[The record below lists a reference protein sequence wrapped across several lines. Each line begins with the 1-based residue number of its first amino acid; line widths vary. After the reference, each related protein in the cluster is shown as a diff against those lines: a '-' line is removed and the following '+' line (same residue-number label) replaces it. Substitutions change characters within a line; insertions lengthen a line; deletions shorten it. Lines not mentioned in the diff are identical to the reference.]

1 MNRQRQYTKRE
12 ACERQMKV
20 IKNILLAIWSVI
32 KFILGTVLSYIGIV
46 CNLGGTV
53 LGILA
58 SGLIVLALAG
68 LLAYVKVEPM
78 FQEAREAAF
87 DKLVKLSEDDFVMME
102 DTAIYG
108 ATGKKLGAINAGHYM
123 YVDISEVSEYLYEGY
138 IAVEDRRFKTHA
150 GVDFVATIRAGV
162 ALVRHSGAITQ
173 GGSTITQ
180 QVIKNNL
187 LTQEQTYS
195 RKLTEILLAPT
206 IEKEFGK
213 DKIMEF
219 YCNTNFYGNRC
230 YGVEA
235 ASQYYF
241 GSHAKDIHPWEAALL
256 IGISNNPSAYNPVT
270 NPKNARK
277 KRNEVLKT
285 MWKEGVI
292 TRKQYKKAKKH
303 DLDIVQNETE
313 GSNENYQTSYAVHCA
328 ALALMEEEG
337 FEFKYTFKDGAE
349 YTKYQKEYGATYSAK
364 CEEIRSGGY
373 QIYTSL
379 NNKVQKQLQKSLDD
393 TLSFNREMNKEGT
406 KYALQ
411 GAAVCVD
418 NDSGY
423 VLAIVGGRGKNDVYN
438 RGYLAARQPGSSI
451 KPLIDYTPAFE
462 TGEYTPST
470 YVVDQAI
477 EDGPKNAGGG
487 YRGRLQVREAV
498 ARSLNTVAWQVLED
512 ITPEYGLD
520 FLGKMHF
527 KTISHVDN
535 DNLALSLGG
544 FTDGVRVVDMAK
556 GYSTLANNGQ
566 FSDRTCIKKIV
577 HDTEGEVYKN
587 KENVTQAYS
596 ADAAYM
602 MTDVLKGVLNE
613 PFGTGR
619 SLKLNNG
626 QIAAGKTG
634 TTNNSKDIW
643 FCGYTSY
650 YTTAVWVGYDTPR
663 AMPGYSGSS
672 LTGQI
677 WKNFMNKLHEG
688 KKAKDFNRP
697 GSVYLAKYDG
707 NGAEING
714 TTKKGDN
721 PKRTAG
727 YDFFSGLIKEKAL
740 EYQKEKAARRYNKLV
755 RDHLETFENM
765 FILSVS
771 DYYQVDDKYDT
782 LRKEISKIADD
793 DTRNYYAT
801 RAAEKYDALNQE
813 KKNWDDVV
821 SDYETEQSE
830 EAARLTEEKQR
841 EAERARAATIKSTRI
856 ATFNTAL
863 KKITVHKEYQPENL
877 EALISAATDALAEC
891 KSYKEYSGLSSQ
903 LRSAISSVRNLP
915 TKADYDRQQQQI
927 QDENEELEDDLND
940 YLNGGNNQEPQE

>member
-1 MNRQRQYTKRE
+1 ME
-12 ACERQMKV
+12 V
-20 IKNILLAIWSVI
+20 IKAIIRQIGNII
-32 KFILGTVLSYIGIV
+32 KFILGTIGSYLGIV
-46 CNLGGTV
+46 INLGSTI

-58 SGLIVLALAG
+58 GGLVILLLAG
-68 LLAYVKVEPM
+68 VCAYVKVEPM
-78 FQEAREAAF
+78 FQEARETAF
-87 DKLVKLSEDDFVMME
+87 DKLINLSEDDFVMME
-102 DTAIYG
+102 DTVIYG
-108 ATGKKLGAINAGHYM
+108 CTGKKLGAINAGHYI
-123 YVDISEVSEYLYEGY
+123 YVDISDVSEYLYEGY

-150 GVDFVATIRAGV
+150 GVDFLATMRAGV
-162 ALVRHSGAITQ
+162 ALIRHSGEITQ

-187 LTQEQTYS
+187 LTQDQTYS

-241 GSHAKDIHPWEAALL
+241 GISAKDVRPWEAALL
-256 IGISNNPSAYNPVT
+256 IGLSNNPAAYNPVT
-270 NPKNARK
+270 HPEAAME
-277 KRNEVLKT
+277 KRNSVLET
-285 MWKEGVI
+285 MYAEGVI
-292 TRKQYKKAKKH
+292 NKKQYKKSVKK
-303 DLDIVQNETE
+303 DLDIVQNTTE

-328 ALALMEEEG
+328 ALALMEEQG
-337 FEFKYTFKDGAE
+337 FEFQYIFTDGAD
-349 YTKYQKEYGATYSAK
+349 YTRYQKQYNAAYSAI

-379 NNKVQKQLQKSLDD
+379 NNKIQKKLQKSLDA
-393 TLSFNREMNKEGT
+393 TLAFNREMNSEGT

-418 NDSGY
+418 NESGY
-423 VLAIVGGRGKNDVYN
+423 VVAIVGGRGKNDVYN
-438 RGYLAARQPGSSI
+438 RGYLSARQPGSSI

-470 YVVDQAI
+470 YVMDQEI
-477 EDGPKNAGGG
+477 EDGPKNSGGS
-487 YRGRLQVREAV
+487 YRGRLQIREAV

-512 ITPEYGLD
+512 ITPEYGLGY
-520 FLGKMHF
+520 LGNMRF
-527 KTISHVDN
+527 KTISYIDN

-566 FSDRTCIKKIV
+566 YSDRTCIKRIV
-577 HDTEGEVYKN
+577 HETDGEVYKN
-587 KENVTQAYS
+587 KESITQVYS
-596 ADAAYM
+596 EDAAYM
-602 MTDVLKGVLNE
+602 MTDVLKGVISE
-613 PFGTGR
+613 PYGTGR
-619 SLKLNNG
+619 SLALDNG

-650 YTTAVWVGYDTPR
+650 YTTSVWVGYDTPR
-663 AMPGYSGSS
+663 MMAGYTGAS

-677 WKNFMNKLHEG
+677 WKNFMNSIHTGL
-688 KKAKDFNRP
+688 KAKDFTRP
-697 GSVYLAKYDG
+697 STVYLAQYDS
-707 NGAEING
+707 NGAEISG
-714 TTKKGDN
+714 TMLKGKKQARIG
-721 PKRTAG
+721 G
-727 YDFFSGLIKEKAL
+727 YDFFSGAIKEKAL
-740 EYQKEKAARRYNKLV
+740 EYQRQKAERRYNKLV
-755 RDHLETFENM
+755 LDHLEEFENM

-771 DYYQVDDKYDT
+771 DYYAVDSTYEL
-782 LRKEISKIADD
+782 LRKEISKVSDD
-793 DTRNYYAT
+793 DTRTYYAT
-801 RAAEKYDALNQE
+801 RAAEKYDALNEE

-841 EAERARAATIKSTRI
+841 EAEAAREATIKQTRI
-856 ATFNTAL
+856 DTFNTAL
-863 KKITVHKEYQPENL
+863 NKLKSYTEYQPDDMSELVADANN
-877 EALISAATDALAEC
+877 ALAEC
-891 KSYKEYSGLSSQ
+891 KEYKEYSSMASQ
-903 LRSAISSVRNLP
+903 LRTAISKLRSLP
-915 TKADYDRQQQQI
+915 TKAEYDEQQAALEQ
-927 QDENEELEDDLND
+927 ENEEIEDDLNG
-940 YLNGGNNQEPQE
+940 YINGGNTGGAENP